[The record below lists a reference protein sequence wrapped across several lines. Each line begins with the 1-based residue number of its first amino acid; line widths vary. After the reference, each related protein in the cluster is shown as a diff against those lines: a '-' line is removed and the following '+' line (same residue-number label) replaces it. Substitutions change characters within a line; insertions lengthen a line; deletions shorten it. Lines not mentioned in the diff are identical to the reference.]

1 MSSCAIASSR
11 SLARCGFH
19 REKYSSSSQCLRDS
33 EPCTKARS
41 RTVNDGGYPG
51 IRSFH
56 GSRCSS
62 DRKRFISLQRSAQLR
77 LEGPLLWDTAS
88 SGSHESTSPSRISTE
103 IDSPQSGQTVSIL
116 INLPGN
122 SQHAASDSFPHWPY
136 HFCSPST
143 LILYWLGWSEKGQM
157 VTVLYFSSTHA
168 GYPEAIKSWRTV
180 SASSGPIPSTAPS
193 SW

>member
-1 MSSCAIASSR
+1 MTSI
-11 SLARCGFH
+11 
-19 REKYSSSSQCLRDS
+19 
-33 EPCTKARS
+33 P
-41 RTVNDGGYPG
+41 
-51 IRSFH
+51 IRPVF
-56 GSRCSS
+56 RMFFPYW
-62 DRKRFISLQRSAQLR
+62 KRFISLQRSAQLR

-103 IDSPQSGQTVSIL
+103 IDSPKSGQTVSIL

-122 SQHAASDSFPHWPY
+122 SQHTASDSVPHWPN

-157 VTVLYFSSTHA
+157 VTMLYFSSTHA

>member
-1 MSSCAIASSR
+1 MVLNQTVRLNTVAVT
-11 SLARCGFH
+11 
-19 REKYSSSSQCLRDS
+19 
-33 EPCTKARS
+33 TKARS
-41 RTVNDGGYPG
+41 RTVIDGGDPG
-51 IRSFH
+51 TRSFH
-56 GSRCSS
+56 GSRCSF
-62 DRKRFISLQRSAQLR
+62 DRKRFIPLQRSAQLR

-88 SGSHESTSPSRISTE
+88 SGSHESTSPSSISTE

-122 SQHAASDSFPHWPY
+122 SQHTASDSVPHWPN

-157 VTVLYFSSTHA
+157 VTMLYFSSTHA